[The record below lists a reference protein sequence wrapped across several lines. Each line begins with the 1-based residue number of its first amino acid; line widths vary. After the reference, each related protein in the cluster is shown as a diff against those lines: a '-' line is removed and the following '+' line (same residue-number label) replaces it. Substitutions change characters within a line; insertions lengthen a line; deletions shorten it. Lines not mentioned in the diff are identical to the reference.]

1 MNNQKSH
8 TDKASKSIHAVI
20 NEIHKVIVGQ
30 DKIINQFLWALFA
43 SGHTL
48 IIGVPGLAKT
58 LLIKTI
64 SEIMDLGFSRIQFTP
79 DLMPSDIIG
88 TDIIEETKSGSRS
101 FRFIKGPVFSHVIL
115 GDEINRSPPK
125 TQSALLQAMQ
135 ERQVTTGG
143 KTYLLEAPFFV
154 FATQNPI
161 EQEGTYPL
169 PEAQLDRFMFSLN
182 IAYPDF
188 EEEKSIVKQSSKSES
203 VKLRKILTRT
213 DILNIQD
220 MVKSMPVSD
229 FIVEYAIQIVRA
241 SRPNDDAPKYVR
253 DWVSWGAGPRASQY
267 LIHAAKSKAIIEGKL
282 SVSRSDIEE
291 VSYPILQHRIITN
304 YNAESEGVNSRKIIE
319 KLIHDVRHE
328 TEKRK

>member
-1 MNNQKSH
+1 MKEL
-8 TDKASKSIHAVI
+8 KAHPEKAVRNI
-20 NEIHKVIVGQ
+20 RAALEEIHRVIIGQ
-30 DKIINQFLWALFA
+30 DQIIRQFLWALFA
-43 SGHTL
+43 NGHTL

-64 SEIMDLGFSRIQFTP
+64 SEILDLSFSRIQFTP

-88 TDIIEETKSGSRS
+88 TDVIEESRTGART
-101 FRFIKGPVFSHVIL
+101 FRFIQGPIFAHVIL

-135 ERQVTTGG
+135 EYQVTTGG
-143 KTYLLEAPFFV
+143 KTYPLEQPFFV

-182 IAYPDF
+182 IGYPGF
-188 EEEKSIVKQSSKSES
+188 EEEKTIVKQ
-203 VKLRKILTRT
+203 VPQRDAIKLKKVLGRQ
-213 DILNIQD
+213 DILVIQNII
-220 MVKSMPVSD
+220 KEMPVSD
-229 FIVEYAIQIVRA
+229 FMVEYAIRLVRA
-241 SRPNDDAPKYVR
+241 TRPGAESPKYVR

-267 LIHAAKSKAIIEGKL
+267 LIHAAKSKAFIEGKN
-282 SVSRSDIEE
+282 SVSRQDIEE
-291 VSYPILQHRIITN
+291 VAYPILQHRIITN
-304 YNAESEGVNSRKIIE
+304 YSAESDGINSRQIIE
-319 KLIHDVRHE
+319 RIINDVRHE